1 MPITITMPALSPTRE
16 EGNLQRLA
24 LPNVAEVIDAV
35 KAATYR

>member
-1 MPITITMPALSPTRE
+1 MPIIITMPALSPTIE

-24 LPNVAEVIDAV
+24 LPNVPEAV